1 MAFIPDV
8 RYFVCGKQKQK
19 LEICFCI
26 VRFCFVRFAV
36 LRFAVLQFTVLEAF
50 KPLFPLTASRLS
62 RKLVNG
68 VKYAVKLR

>member
-1 MAFIPDV
+1 MVFIPDV

-36 LRFAVLQFTVLEAF
+36 LLFTVLEAF

-62 RKLVNG
+62 RELING